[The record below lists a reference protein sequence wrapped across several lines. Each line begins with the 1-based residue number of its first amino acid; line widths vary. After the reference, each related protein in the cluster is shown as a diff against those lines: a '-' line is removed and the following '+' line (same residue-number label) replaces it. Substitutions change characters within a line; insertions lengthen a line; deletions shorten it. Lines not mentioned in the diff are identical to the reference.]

1 MELIKILVAM
11 DSFKESLSQIELTD
25 IVASQIT
32 ISLPEAEVIKC
43 PLADG
48 GEGTLD
54 VILSQTKGELVKLN
68 VRNPL
73 MNQIETYYGL
83 LEDKTAIIETAK
95 TIGLDLIKP
104 AERNPLKTTSY
115 GVGEMI
121 LNALDLGVTNFI
133 ITLGGSST
141 TDGGTGMLSA
151 LGVKFYDK
159 FNQPIQMNGAALNQ
173 IKKIDISQ
181 LDKRLGQCQFLI
193 ATDVDNPLFGPFGA
207 SYIYA
212 EQKGA
217 NKQEIKTLDEGL
229 KRFSQI
235 VKREF
240 IIDHSEI
247 SGVGAAGG
255 LAYAFKSFLNAKIK
269 SGVEIIFNQ
278 IKLSEKIKDVDLIFT
293 GEGRIDNQSSMGKS
307 LSGLAK
313 IAKNHNI
320 SVIALAGSVTDNISK
335 IHHQGITSIFSIID
349 GPMTLT
355 EAITHTEKLIRK
367 KVDEICR
374 LIIRNRVEAKY

>member
-1 MELIKILVAM
+1 M
-11 DSFKESLSQIELTD
+11 DSFKESLNQIELTD
-25 IVASQIT
+25 LVASQIT

-54 VILSQTKGELVKLN
+54 VILSQTKGERVILN
-68 VRNPL
+68 IRNPL
-73 MNQIETYYGL
+73 MNQIETHYGL

-95 TIGLDLIKP
+95 AIGLDLIKP

-141 TDGGTGMLSA
+141 TDGGTGMLTA
-151 LGVKFYDK
+151 LGVIFYDK

-173 IKKIDISQ
+173 IEKIDINQ
-181 LDKRLGQCQFLI
+181 LDRRLEKCQFLI

-217 NKQEIKTLDEGL
+217 NKAEIKTLDEGL
-229 KRFSQI
+229 KHFSQI
-235 VKREF
+235 VKR
-240 IIDHSEI
+240 DLTLDNSDV
-247 SGVGAAGG
+247 SGAGAAGG

-269 SGVEIIFNQ
+269 SGVDIIFNQ
-278 IKLSEKIKDVDLIFT
+278 IKLSEKIKDVNLIFT

-313 IAKNHNI
+313 IAKNQNI

-335 IHHQGITSIFSIID
+335 IHDQGITSAFSIID
-349 GPMTLT
+349 SPMTLN
-355 EAITHTEKLIRK
+355 EAINNTEKLIIK
-367 KVDEICR
+367 KVNEICR
-374 LIIRNRVEAKY
+374 LIIAIKKER